1 MISPAKRFGKLRLFA
16 VPLLAASALAL
27 FSACGGNPDMI
38 SKQEAERIALEQ
50 MPQAELS
57 GLDLTTDKGLALYEG
72 TLQQDDR
79 EYTFEIDAETGLVL
93 NMAEAGADSA
103 EEAGKT
109 QASSSASAAQPAAGE
124 IGADAAQ
131 AIILELE
138 PQFTIL
144 ECYTTDYEGRAA
156 YKCDGT
162 VGDQARSYVIDAVTG
177 AVLAEQ

>member
-93 NMAEAGADSA
+93 NMAE
-103 EEAGKT
+103 EAGKT

-156 YKCDGT
+156 YQCDGT

>member
-1 MISPAKRFGKLRLFA
+1 
-16 VPLLAASALAL
+16 
-27 FSACGGNPDMI
+27 MI

-124 IGADAAQ
+124 IGPTPRRRLSWSLSPSSRFSS
-131 AIILELE
+131 AIR
-138 PQFTIL
+138 PTM
-144 ECYTTDYEGRAA
+144 RAGPPISA
-156 YKCDGT
+156 T
-162 VGDQARSYVIDAVTG
+162 ARSAIRRALTS
-177 AVLAEQ
+177 